1 MSNPEPNEKVRIDR
15 WLWAARFFKTRSL
28 AKTAIDSG
36 KIEVNEQRAKASK
49 EVALEDTLN
58 IRRGEITQ
66 TIIVKNLSD
75 KRGPAKLA
83 QTLYEETDQSKLER
97 EILSEKRKIARAGY
111 SSPIGKPSKR
121 DRREL
126 SKLKQIDET
135 PK

>member
-1 MSNPEPNEKVRIDR
+1 MSNRESNEKVRIDR

-66 TIIVKNLSD
+66 TIIVKNLSG

-97 EILSEKRKIARAGY
+97 EILAEKRKIARAGY

-135 PK
+135 QK

>member
-1 MSNPEPNEKVRIDR
+1 MSNRESNEKVRIDR

-97 EILSEKRKIARAGY
+97 EILAEKRKIARAGY

>member
-1 MSNPEPNEKVRIDR
+1 MTNPESNEKVRIDR

-97 EILSEKRKIARAGY
+97 EILAEKRKIARAGY

>member
-1 MSNPEPNEKVRIDR
+1 MSNPEPNKKVRIDR

-49 EVALEDTLN
+49 EVALEDKLN

-97 EILSEKRKIARAGY
+97 EILAEKRKIARAGY

-135 PK
+135 TK

>member
-1 MSNPEPNEKVRIDR
+1 MTEPTPNDRVRIDK

-28 AKTAIDSG
+28 AKTAIDNG

-49 EVALEDTLN
+49 EVSLEDTLN

-66 TIIVKNLSD
+66 TVVIKNLSD
-75 KRGPAKLA
+75 KRGPAKMA

-97 EILSEKRKIARAGY
+97 AILTEKRKITRAGY

-121 DRREL
+121 DRREI
-126 SKLKQIDET
+126 SKLKQIDEIQ
-135 PK
+135 K

>member
-1 MSNPEPNEKVRIDR
+1 VSNRESNEKVRIDR

-66 TIIVKNLSD
+66 TIIVKNLSG

-97 EILSEKRKIARAGY
+97 EILAEKRKIARAGY

-135 PK
+135 QK

>member
-1 MSNPEPNEKVRIDR
+1 MSNPESNEKVRIDR

-97 EILSEKRKIARAGY
+97 EILAEKRKIARAGY

>member
-1 MSNPEPNEKVRIDR
+1 MSNPESNEKVRIDR

-97 EILSEKRKIARAGY
+97 EILAEKRKIARAGY

-135 PK
+135 PT

>member
-1 MSNPEPNEKVRIDR
+1 MSNPESNEKVRIDR

-58 IRRGEITQ
+58 IKRGEITQ

-97 EILSEKRKIARAGY
+97 EILAEKRKIARAGY